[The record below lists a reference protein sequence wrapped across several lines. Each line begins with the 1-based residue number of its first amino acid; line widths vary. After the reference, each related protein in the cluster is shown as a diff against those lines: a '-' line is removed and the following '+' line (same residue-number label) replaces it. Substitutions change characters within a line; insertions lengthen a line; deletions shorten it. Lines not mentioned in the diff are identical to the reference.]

1 MSMSDYNIEYM
12 FGYLDHE
19 TITDGV
25 IHGKVDVEEMKYH
38 IERMQDRWGSYEG
51 VLDFLRL
58 YSEDKTLGIKFDK
71 TMMETSHNNGNTY
84 KHLCHFD
91 EDYTEEQWRKE
102 IQSGDSDVDSDE

>member
-12 FGYLDHE
+12 LGYLNHAQ
-19 TITDGV
+19 IADGV
-25 IHGKVDVEEMKYH
+25 IDGEVVVEEMKYH

-58 YSEDKTLGIKFDK
+58 YSEDRTLGIKFK
-71 TMMETSHNNGNTY
+71 QTMMETIRRDGETY
-84 KHLCHFD
+84 KHLYEFD

-102 IQSGDSDVDSDE
+102 YVDSDQ